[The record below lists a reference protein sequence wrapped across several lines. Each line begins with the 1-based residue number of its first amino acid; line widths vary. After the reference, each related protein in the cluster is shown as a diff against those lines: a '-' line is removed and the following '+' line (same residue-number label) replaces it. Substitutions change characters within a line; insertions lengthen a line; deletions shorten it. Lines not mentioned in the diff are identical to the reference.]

1 MFRFPCARLV
11 ASMGA
16 MQGLYVPLEVREAK
30 PDQAQKVIY
39 VYLYKVL
46 DKIPIYVKEYNFE
59 KYWYHT

>member
-46 DKIPIYVKEYNFE
+46 DKIPIYVKE
-59 KYWYHT
+59 